1 MNNPCAGRGL
11 EEDWRIAGQKAAE
24 RSGKKEAEIREK
36 RKQILDYYKRK
47 KIKRQ
52 NSMKGGE

>member
-47 KIKRQ
+47 K
-52 NSMKGGE
+52 